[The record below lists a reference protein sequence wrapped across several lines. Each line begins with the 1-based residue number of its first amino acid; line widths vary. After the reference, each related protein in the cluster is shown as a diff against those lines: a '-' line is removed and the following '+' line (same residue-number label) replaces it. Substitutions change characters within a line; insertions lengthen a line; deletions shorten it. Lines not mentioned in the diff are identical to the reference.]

1 MRFRLLLLLPA
12 AALAVTTSCRSS
24 SAEAEIRHDIKY
36 LAAFASPALVTI
48 DDEKKVV
55 NAFQSKYKSRVVLL
69 RPVTGLSAL
78 TLADAKASL
87 FAIIKISPLRE
98 ARQIAREIGDALGNA
113 ALIALYPLVET
124 QGSQENF
131 SGTVF
136 YLGLEK
142 RNNAFSRLT
151 GQGKL
156 DVFRTEAD
164 EFARDR
170 NILSFFS
177 ATLLSDT
184 PYQSL
189 HILGFSGIAETQYET
204 LDGLYHRAVKKLDAA
219 DTVLVEKI
227 R

>member
-1 MRFRLLLLLPA
+1 MGFRLLMFFA
-12 AALAVTTSCRSS
+12 AATVFVATSCRGS
-24 SAEAEIRHDIKY
+24 SAEAEIRHDVKY
-36 LAAFASPALVTI
+36 LAAFASPALVTV
-48 DDEKKVV
+48 DDEKKVM

-87 FAIIKISPLRE
+87 FAVIKISPLRE
-98 ARQIAREIGDALGNA
+98 ARQIAREISDALGNA
-113 ALIALYPLVET
+113 ALLALYPMVET

-142 RNNAFSRLT
+142 RSNTFARLS

-156 DVFRTEAD
+156 DIFRTEAD

-170 NILSFFS
+170 NILSYFS

-184 PYQSL
+184 PYQSV
-189 HILGFSGIAETQYET
+189 HILGFSGVAETQYET